1 MQNSTD
7 PVMPGPSEPID
18 RVSDQSRAKWGFA
31 QGPNG
36 ELIIRN
42 WYFIIGFGVLAVIS
56 LGAVFSAPLATLVT
70 APVIGWVLLLEGR
83 GVQIHEGKVTYPV
96 RLGLD
101 GMGGIVPL
109 FPRELDLSE
118 VSNATTTTIRT
129 EIATS
134 IRVAY
139 RVAYLTGDFGTAK
152 LVFDNKGNR
161 DRLFAILRDS
171 YPDIKIY
178 RWT

>member
-1 MQNSTD
+1 MHNSNERST
-7 PVMPGPSEPID
+7 PSSPRSSAPPFD
-18 RVSDQSRAKWGFA
+18 KNRAKWGFA
-31 QGPNG
+31 QGPKG
-36 ELIIRN
+36 ELVIRN
-42 WYFIIGFGVLAVIS
+42 WYFIIGFGILAVIS

-118 VSNATTTTIRT
+118 VSNATTTTVRAEVT
-129 EIATS
+129 AS
-134 IRVAY
+134 IHFTY
-139 RVAYLTGDFGTAK
+139 RVAYLTGEFGTAK
-152 LVFDNKGNR
+152 LGFDTKGGR

-171 YPDIKIY
+171 YPSITIY